1 MNQTNTKLLADIL
14 RNIANT
20 PHIRPSEVPDIDLY
34 MDQVTTFMDEHLS
47 STRRSQDDKILTKT
61 MINNY
66 TKKKLL
72 PHPTKKKYSKEH
84 LLLLIFI
91 YYLKDFLP
99 LTDIRAILTPITE
112 RFFETDD
119 SISIENIYAEAYDL
133 SKEWV
138 NNICRD
144 ITESWHTASNSFE
157 DCPAKDRET
166 LQIFSF
172 ICMLSFDIYLK
183 KQVIEQMIDG
193 LGTGEPTGSEESAE
207 SDKSDSAESTP
218 YS

>member
-14 RNIANT
+14 RNIAST
-20 PHIRPSEVPDIDLY
+20 PHIRPGEVPDIDLY
-34 MDQVTTFMDEHLS
+34 MDQVTTFMDEHLG
-47 STRRSQDDKILTKT
+47 STRRYQDDKILTKT

-72 PHPTKKKYSKEH
+72 PHPTKKRYSKEH

-99 LTDIRAILTPITE
+99 LTDIQTILAPITE
-112 RFFETDD
+112 RFFEADD
-119 SISIENIYAEAYDL
+119 SITIESIYAEAYEL

-157 DCPAKDRET
+157 DCPDEDRET

-172 ICMLSFDIYLK
+172 ICMLSFDIYIK
-183 KQVIEQMIDG
+183 KQVIEQMLDG
-193 LGTGEPTGSEESAE
+193 LGTAEASAKNKP
-207 SDKSDSAESTP
+207 DPSDSSEKAPCS
-218 YS
+218 

>member
-1 MNQTNTKLLADIL
+1 MNQTNTKLLSDIL

-20 PHIRPSEVPDIDLY
+20 PHIRPGEVPDIDLY
-34 MDQVTTFMDEHLS
+34 MDQVTTFMDEHLGAA
-47 STRRSQDDKILTKT
+47 RRHEDDKILTKT

-72 PHPTKKKYSKEH
+72 PHPTKKRYSKEH

-99 LTDIRAILTPITE
+99 LTDISAILTPITE
-112 RFFETDD
+112 RFFEPKD
-119 SISIENIYAEAYDL
+119 SISIETIYAEAYEL
-133 SKEWV
+133 SEEWV
-138 NNICRD
+138 GSICRD
-144 ITESWHTASNSFE
+144 IMDSWHTASNSFE
-157 DCPAKDRET
+157 DCPDEDRES
-166 LQIFSF
+166 LQLFSF

-193 LGTGEPTGSEESAE
+193 LNPSAKSEKSE
-207 SDKSDSAESTP
+207 KSDIPPQTDPAS
-218 YS
+218 

>member
-1 MNQTNTKLLADIL
+1 MNQANTKLLSDIL
-14 RNIANT
+14 RNIAST
-20 PHIRPSEVPDIDLY
+20 PHIRPGEVPDIDLY

-47 STRRSQDDKILTKT
+47 ATRRHEDDKILTKT

-72 PHPTKKKYSKEH
+72 PHPTKKRYSKEH

-99 LTDIRAILTPITE
+99 LTDINAILTPIIE
-112 RFFETDD
+112 RFFEPKD
-119 SISIENIYAEAYDL
+119 SISIEYIYAEAYEL
-133 SKEWV
+133 SEEWV
-138 NNICRD
+138 GSICRD
-144 ITESWHTASNSFE
+144 IMDSWHTASNSFE
-157 DCPAKDRET
+157 DCPAEDRES
-166 LQIFSF
+166 LQVFSF

-193 LGTGEPTGSEESAE
+193 LNPSAKPEEPES
-207 SDKSDSAESTP
+207 
-218 YS
+218 

>member
-1 MNQTNTKLLADIL
+1 MNQNTTRLLSDIL

-20 PHIRPSEVPDIDLY
+20 PHIRPEEVPDIDLY
-34 MDQVTTFMDEHLS
+34 MDQVTTFMDDHLAK
-47 STRRSQDDKILTKT
+47 TRRHEEDKILTKT

-72 PHPTKKKYSKEH
+72 PHPVKKRYSKEH

-99 LTDIRAILTPITE
+99 LTDIQTILTPIMD
-112 RFFETDD
+112 RFFQRED
-119 SISIENIYAEAYDL
+119 SQAESSVSIEDIYAEAYEL
-133 SKEWV
+133 SEEWV
-138 NNICRD
+138 NTICRE
-144 ITESWHTASNSFE
+144 IMESWHAASNSFDDYPGE
-157 DCPAKDRET
+157 DRET

-172 ICMLSFDIYLK
+172 ICMLSFDIYMK

-193 LGTGEPTGSEESAE
+193 LAGNESSEETSPSVE
-207 SDKSDSAESTP
+207 Q
-218 YS
+218 

>member
-14 RNIANT
+14 RRIAST
-20 PHIRPSEVPDIDLY
+20 PHIKPGEVPDIDLY
-34 MDQVTTFMDEHLS
+34 MDQVTTFMDEHLKD
-47 STRRSQDDKILTKT
+47 TRRHEDDKILTKT

-72 PHPTKKKYSKEH
+72 PHPSNKKYSKEH

-99 LTDIRAILTPITE
+99 LTDIQMILTPIIN
-112 RFFETDD
+112 RFFQTDAA
-119 SISIENIYAEAYDL
+119 ISIENVYAEAYEL
-133 SKEWV
+133 SEEWV
-138 NNICRD
+138 NIICHD
-144 ITESWHTASNSFE
+144 IMESWHTASNSFE
-157 DCPAKDRET
+157 DCPDENRES

-193 LGTGEPTGSEESAE
+193 LNIS
-207 SDKSDSAESTP
+207 
-218 YS
+218 

>member
-1 MNQTNTKLLADIL
+1 MNQTNTKLLTDIL
-14 RNIANT
+14 RNIAST
-20 PHIRPSEVPDIDLY
+20 PHVRPGEVPDIDLY
-34 MDQVTTFMDEHLS
+34 MDQVTTFMDEHLG
-47 STRRSQDDKILTKT
+47 STRRYPDDKILTKT

-72 PHPTKKKYSKEH
+72 PHPTKKRYSKEH

-99 LTDIRAILTPITE
+99 LTDIRAILSPITE
-112 RFFETDD
+112 RFFEADD
-119 SISIENIYAEAYDL
+119 SISIESIYAEAYEL

-144 ITESWHTASNSFE
+144 IMESWHAASNSFE
-157 DCPAKDRET
+157 DCPDKDRET
-166 LQIFSF
+166 LQFFSF

-183 KQVIEQMIDG
+183 KQVIEQMLDG
-193 LGTGEPTGSEESAE
+193 LETADHSGKDESQEPDPSEAVSPSA
-207 SDKSDSAESTP
+207 
-218 YS
+218 

>member
-1 MNQTNTKLLADIL
+1 MNQANTKLLADIL
-14 RNIANT
+14 RNIART
-20 PHIRPSEVPDIDLY
+20 PHIRPGEVPDIDLY

-47 STRRSQDDKILTKT
+47 STRRYQDDKILTKT

-99 LTDIRAILTPITE
+99 LTDIRAILSPITE
-112 RFFETDD
+112 RFFEADD
-119 SISIENIYAEAYDL
+119 SISIENIYAEAYEL
-133 SKEWV
+133 SEEWV

-144 ITESWHTASNSFE
+144 IMESWHAASNSFE
-157 DCPAKDRET
+157 DCPDEDRET

-183 KQVIEQMIDG
+183 KQVIEQMLDG
-193 LGTGEPTGSEESAE
+193 LGTTEASEKTTEDTPDTPEESAPL
-207 SDKSDSAESTP
+207 S
-218 YS
+218 